1 MSREHEATSPYR
13 ITKATPE
20 AVRRLEDARSE
31 ALGARRIATRAQRRL
46 TWLSACGYLAAALV
60 ANPGDGERAGRS
72 RTAAWTCM
80 AAGATYALFLAGR
93 AGGRVHDLEAEIAG
107 IDQLA
112 EALSRTPRA

>member
-1 MSREHEATSPYR
+1 MVVHGGPYR
-13 ITKATPE
+13 LTPASPE
-20 AVRRLEDARSE
+20 TVARLDEARSA
-31 ALGARRIATRAQRRL
+31 ALGARRVATRAQRRL
-46 TWLSACGYLAAALV
+46 TWLAAGGYLAAAL
-60 ANPGDGERAGRS
+60 AATPSEGDRSGRS

-93 AGGRVHDLEAEIAG
+93 AGGRAHDLEAEIAG